1 MDPLGVGVII
11 EARHFCMMMRGVEK
25 QHSGT
30 VTSHM
35 AGTLRQR
42 KDTRDE
48 FLALVRQNSLQ
59 F

>member
-1 MDPLGVGVII
+1 GVGVVC

-30 VTSHM
+30 ITSAM
-35 AGTLRQR
+35 RGAMKDR

-48 FLALVRQNSLQ
+48 FLSLLHHNTSG